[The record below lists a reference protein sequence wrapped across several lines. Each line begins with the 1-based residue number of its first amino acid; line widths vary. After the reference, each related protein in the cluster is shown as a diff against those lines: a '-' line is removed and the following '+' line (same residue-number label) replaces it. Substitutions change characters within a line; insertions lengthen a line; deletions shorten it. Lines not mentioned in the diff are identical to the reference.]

1 MNVSESRPRR
11 TDPRVPLPLP
21 DSRARLVG
29 VVRCGGVGTA
39 LRLRM
44 LIVAATVSC
53 APVAAGTRPA
63 AAAPLVFDGATVV
76 DVAQGRLLPAQ
87 RVVVVGTRIRA
98 VGSIRSVRMP
108 PGAQI
113 IDARGKYLIPG
124 LWDMHVHP
132 RRMAH
137 LFYPLLIAHGVTGI
151 RDAGSEVPLDTLTKW
166 KQQIAAGTRVGPRL
180 IVVGPALD
188 ERRPCTRTPEIH
200 ICVATV
206 ADARQVVDSLQKAG
220 VDMIKTYDLSERM
233 YFAVVGAAR
242 RVGLPVGGHIHARQV
257 TALEASDS
265 GAAILDHLNTSG
277 GLDTLC
283 WGDAATIERCQP
295 LAERF
300 RRQGTWFTPTLMRFA
315 VEQGRGMTSRSQ
327 ALYARFTAAVGEFWS
342 ESVPTSGAFIDTGA
356 AGAAARVEVAPA
368 ASATSMGAM
377 YVMRRVDLPILAGT
391 DAGAPVMLRLPPGLS
406 LHTELAMYVAD
417 GLTPLAA
424 LQAATLNP
432 AKFLHGTDS
441 LGTIGSGK
449 LADLVLLDANPLADI
464 TNTMRIRAVVAN
476 GRYFDRAALD
486 RLLTAAKAEVLGTNN
501 SLHPEVP

>member
-76 DVAQGRLLPAQ
+76 DVAHGRLRPAQ

-180 IVVGPALD
+180 IVVGPPSMSACRAR
-188 ERRPCTRTPEIH
+188 ERR
-200 ICVATV
+200 
-206 ADARQVVDSLQKAG
+206 
-220 VDMIKTYDLSERM
+220 
-233 YFAVVGAAR
+233 
-242 RVGLPVGGHIHARQV
+242 
-257 TALEASDS
+257 
-265 GAAILDHLNTSG
+265 
-277 GLDTLC
+277 
-283 WGDAATIERCQP
+283 
-295 LAERF
+295 
-300 RRQGTWFTPTLMRFA
+300 
-315 VEQGRGMTSRSQ
+315 
-327 ALYARFTAAVGEFWS
+327 RFTSVWPPWPMRVRWS
-342 ESVPTSGAFIDTGA
+342 IHS
-356 AGAAARVEVAPA
+356 
-368 ASATSMGAM
+368 
-377 YVMRRVDLPILAGT
+377 RR
-391 DAGAPVMLRLPPGLS
+391 PGS
-406 LHTELAMYVAD
+406 
-417 GLTPLAA
+417 
-424 LQAATLNP
+424 
-432 AKFLHGTDS
+432 
-441 LGTIGSGK
+441 I
-449 LADLVLLDANPLADI
+449 
-464 TNTMRIRAVVAN
+464 
-476 GRYFDRAALD
+476 
-486 RLLTAAKAEVLGTNN
+486 
-501 SLHPEVP
+501 